1 MSADAAAP
9 SKYKMEIDLAVLK
22 SLGINLY
29 SNAAAVLSEVVA
41 NAWDADA
48 TQITIAWTP
57 GGSEIVIED
66 DGCGMSLEQLNT
78 RFLRVGYAKRDEEG
92 ESSNKYK
99 RPFMGQKGIGKLS
112 IFSLAGQVDVYS
124 TDGNESNGFRIR
136 LDKLEESIR
145 GQVPYSPEDLPVPSD
160 LPTTGTRLVLS
171 ELKSAR
177 SGITATALR
186 KRLARRFDVL
196 RPGSGVHGPFSMIV
210 NGDPIGFK
218 DRDDLKR
225 IQYLWEFGTQELD
238 KANMPKLV
246 DRWVLTDNVVHKELG
261 WKVEGWFGTVETPT
275 DLTDE
280 DDRGESL
287 RNIIVIARRRPIQEG
302 ILDKL
307 DFNKIFG
314 NYVTGQIRADFL
326 DVEGYDDIATSDR
339 QRLIED
345 DPRVELLVEY
355 LASQFSRA
363 ADKWGKERPKQK
375 LRELTKEYPTVRAWA
390 DSRPSGQRK
399 AAKKLIGT
407 IAAITFDDEQE
418 ASRRQLFKA
427 GILAFERVAL
437 HQNVKDLKKLGDVD
451 SSQLLAVLATQEA
464 LEAQLYLEILQS
476 RLAAI
481 DELEDKID
489 SNELEKVLQHHLFK
503 HMWLLDPAWEGATG
517 DGDMEKRLKTIAP
530 GAFDPSK
537 KSKDE
542 IKRVDIT
549 YRTDAGKHVI
559 VELKRASAKIDIQ
572 YLAQQGRAYF
582 DAVYKA
588 AKEVGAANAGVEVIF
603 VLGEEPKGVDRPNST
618 PAQVIEKDLDSING
632 RVVYYRHL
640 VRNARKQYQAYV
652 DARSTLSNLDK
663 VLASLDTPT
672 EAADSGSGATS
683 TIQPEAGKSE
693 ATAAAGDEIS
703 DAFEDADGDDA

>member
-1 MSADAAAP
+1 
-9 SKYKMEIDLAVLK
+9 
-22 SLGINLY
+22 
-29 SNAAAVLSEVVA
+29 
-41 NAWDADA
+41 
-48 TQITIAWTP
+48 
-57 GGSEIVIED
+57 
-66 DGCGMSLEQLNT
+66 
-78 RFLRVGYAKRDEEG
+78 
-92 ESSNKYK
+92 
-99 RPFMGQKGIGKLS
+99 
-112 IFSLAGQVDVYS
+112 
-124 TDGNESNGFRIR
+124 
-136 LDKLEESIR
+136 
-145 GQVPYSPEDLPVPSD
+145 
-160 LPTTGTRLVLS
+160 
-171 ELKSAR
+171 
-177 SGITATALR
+177 
-186 KRLARRFDVL
+186 
-196 RPGSGVHGPFSMIV
+196 MIV

-238 KANMPKLV
+238 GADMPKLV
-246 DRWVLTDNVVHKELG
+246 DRWVLTDNEVESERG

-280 DDRGESL
+280 EDRGESL

-326 DVEGYDDIATSDR
+326 DIEGYDDIATSDR

-375 LRELTKEYPTVRAWA
+375 LKELTREYPDVRAWA
-390 DSRPSGQRK
+390 GSRPVGQRK
-399 AAKKLIGT
+399 AAKKLMGT

-418 ASRRQLFKA
+418 SSRRQLFKA

-437 HQNVKDLKKLGDVD
+437 HQNVKELKKLGDVD
-451 SSQLLAVLATQEA
+451 STQLLAVLATQEA

-481 DELEDKID
+481 DELEDKLD

-517 DGDMEKRLKTIAP
+517 DSDMEKRLKTIAP
-530 GAFDPSK
+530 KAFDPTK

-572 YLAQQGRAYF
+572 DLAQQGRAYF

-588 AKEVGAANAGVEVIF
+588 ANEVGATNAGVEVIF
-603 VLGEEPKGVDRPNST
+603 VLGEEPKGVERPNLTS
-618 PAQVIEKDLDSING
+618 AQVVEKDLDSING

-652 DARSTLSNLDK
+652 DARSTLSSLDK
-663 VLASLDTPT
+663 VLASLDAPSEVASSDTGEASPTPPR
-672 EAADSGSGATS
+672 ASGDVERSASSG
-683 TIQPEAGKSE
+683 E
-693 ATAAAGDEIS
+693 EIS
-703 DAFEDADGDDA
+703 DAFGEAAVKDE